1 MECLAKTTFDFLID
15 PEKPQPVIIR
25 SISNNS
31 NQQELANL
39 AEAAFNSEDNE
50 ILKSP
55 LNDGDELMNDQN
67 SSVSGEQKL
76 AITDFLK
83 NYETDTIY
91 NYELDSNDLQDTDE
105 LEILRIK
112 KQNQPVGIWLIAP
125 LISKLPDN
133 CQLKVLEHAC
143 K

>member
-1 MECLAKTTFDFLID
+1 MID
-15 PEKPQPVIIR
+15 PEKPQPFIVR

-31 NQQELANL
+31 NTQELAL
-39 AEAAFNSEDNE
+39 SEAAFNSEDNE
-50 ILKSP
+50 NMKSP

-67 SSVSGEQKL
+67 SSTTGEQKL
-76 AITDFLK
+76 VITDFLK

-91 NYELDSNDLQDTDE
+91 NYESDSTDLQDTDE
-105 LEILRIK
+105 LEILRIQ

-125 LISKLPDN
+125 LISKLQDN

>member
-1 MECLAKTTFDFLID
+1 M
-15 PEKPQPVIIR
+15 V
-25 SISNNS
+25 
-31 NQQELANL
+31 
-39 AEAAFNSEDNE
+39 AEAAFSSEDND

-55 LNDGDELMNDQN
+55 INDGDELMGNDPN
-67 SSVSGEQKL
+67 SSIAVTEQKL
-76 AITDFLK
+76 SITDFLK

-91 NYELDSNDLQDTDE
+91 NYELDSNDLQDPDE
-105 LEILRIK
+105 LEILRVQ

-125 LISKLPDN
+125 LISKLQDN

>member
-1 MECLAKTTFDFLID
+1 LID
-15 PEKPQPVIIR
+15 PEKPQPFIVR

-31 NQQELANL
+31 NTQELAL
-39 AEAAFNSEDNE
+39 SEAAFNSEDNE
-50 ILKSP
+50 NMKSP

-67 SSVSGEQKL
+67 SSTTGEQKL
-76 AITDFLK
+76 VITDFLK

-91 NYELDSNDLQDTDE
+91 NYESDSTDLQDTDE
-105 LEILRIK
+105 LEILRIQ

-125 LISKLPDN
+125 LISKLQDN

>member
-1 MECLAKTTFDFLID
+1 LID
-15 PEKPQPVIIR
+15 PEKPQPFIVR

-31 NQQELANL
+31 NTQELAL
-39 AEAAFNSEDNE
+39 SEAAFNSEDNE
-50 ILKSP
+50 NMKSP

-67 SSVSGEQKL
+67 SSTTGEQKL
-76 AITDFLK
+76 VITDFLK

-91 NYELDSNDLQDTDE
+91 NYESDSTDLQDTDE
-105 LEILRIK
+105 LEILRIQ

-125 LISKLPDN
+125 LISKLQDN

-143 K
+143 KSILY

>member
-1 MECLAKTTFDFLID
+1 MID
-15 PEKPQPVIIR
+15 PEKPQPFIVR

-31 NQQELANL
+31 NTQELAL
-39 AEAAFNSEDNE
+39 SEAAFNSEDNE
-50 ILKSP
+50 NMKSP
-55 LNDGDELMNDQN
+55 LNDGDEFMNDQN
-67 SSVSGEQKL
+67 SSTTGEQKL
-76 AITDFLK
+76 VITDFLK

-91 NYELDSNDLQDTDE
+91 NYESDSTDLQDTDE
-105 LEILRIK
+105 LEILRIQ

-125 LISKLPDN
+125 LISKLQDN